1 MSCGYSSAALWCVQ
15 IEPLADYHV
24 GPITGICSSPD
35 GQHLISCGLDGSVHI
50 WAAAAAAAAAGQLV
64 GKQDLG
70 GKLTCCAVALGAADM
85 PSKPVM
91 AVGSEAGVLR
101 WASDNRTRALAC
113 MKQQVETPACNTM
126 RCVLLHSTPIPICK
140 AANT

>member
-1 MSCGYSSAALWCVQ
+1 VLLLFRSVTFGTLVYTQ

-35 GQHLISCGLDGSVHI
+35 GQQLLSCGLDGSVRV
-50 WAAAAAAAAAGQLV
+50 WAAAAGQLV
-64 GKQDLG
+64 GKRDLG
-70 GKLTCCAVALGAADM
+70 GKLTCCAAALGAADM

-101 WASDNRTRALAC
+101 CVSDSSRG
-113 MKQQVETPACNTM
+113 
-126 RCVLLHSTPIPICK
+126 VLE
-140 AANT
+140 